1 MVASHI
7 ASQILSVT
15 IYFAD
20 SILPSPLIGTV
31 TLSSEDSSPFLGLVT
46 LQIEPVLPTHSKT
59 SMLFSEDLK

>member
-1 MVASHI
+1 MVAAHI
-7 ASQILSVT
+7 ASQTLFIT

-20 SILPSPLIGTV
+20 SILPSPLMGTV
-31 TLSSEDSSPFLGLVT
+31 TLSSEDSSPFSGLVT